1 MVTAPEPVENDISDI
16 RVDSVGDF
24 TFPERNKFDSGF
36 GITSKTVDY
45 ISDVKD
51 DPDWVREFRHKA
63 LKVFQ
68 DKPMPTHWAT
78 KDLENIHFDE
88 FRYYLSDGQ
97 KPKRSW
103 DDVPEDVKKTFDRL
117 GIPSRN
123 GNSSPVSKR
132 STTAKP
138 PTRTSKPPSPS
149 RASSL

>member
-1 MVTAPEPVENDISDI
+1 MVSAPDSTLDVPPAVENDISDI

-103 DDVPEDVKKTFDRL
+103 DDVPEDLR
-117 GIPSRN
+117 
-123 GNSSPVSKR
+123 
-132 STTAKP
+132 P
-138 PTRTSKPPSPS
+138 PRHP
-149 RASSL
+149 